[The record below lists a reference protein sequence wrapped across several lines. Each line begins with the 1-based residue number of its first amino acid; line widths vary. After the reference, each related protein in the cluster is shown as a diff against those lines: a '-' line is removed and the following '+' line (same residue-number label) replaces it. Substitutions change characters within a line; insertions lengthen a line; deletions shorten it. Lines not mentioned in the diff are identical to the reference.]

1 MRFATALRSLVLTAA
16 VSAVPAASFA
26 GVFVSISFG
35 APPLLPVYEQPFCPA
50 AGYIWTP
57 GYWAFDDDNGYYWVP
72 GAWVLAPYPGALW
85 TPAYW
90 GWGDGGYYFH
100 PGYWGLHVGFY
111 GGVNYGYGYYGHGF
125 EGGYWDRDRFFYN
138 REVMRVDEGRI
149 HNVYN
154 RHVEHIDRT
163 NRISFNGGR
172 GGIQERP
179 NQQEMAF
186 THEQHVAPLAAQH
199 QNEMRAAQNRMQ
211 FANVN
216 HGRPQDVVRTQPVA
230 FDHTMPVNNNHVTA
244 PPANMQRPNAPSNAQ
259 PINTQPINRP
269 AAPTQTFNRA
279 PQGGYPQQQNQARP
293 TFNQGYGQPRTQ
305 IPQQPMNQPRPT
317 YNPGYN
323 QPRMQPQPQPM
334 HQAPQP
340 TYSQPRMQ
348 APTQQQMRPMPQPQM
363 RQAPQPSYSQP
374 RMQAPPQQQMRSM
387 PQPQMR
393 QAPQPQSR
401 PEPPRGGNNGG
412 HGR

>member
-1 MRFATALRSLVLTAA
+1 
-16 VSAVPAASFA
+16 
-26 GVFVSISFG
+26 
-35 APPLLPVYEQPFCPA
+35 
-50 AGYIWTP
+50 
-57 GYWAFDDDNGYYWVP
+57 
-72 GAWVLAPYPGALW
+72 
-85 TPAYW
+85 
-90 GWGDGGYYFH
+90 
-100 PGYWGLHVGFY
+100 
-111 GGVNYGYGYYGHGF
+111 
-125 EGGYWDRDRFFYN
+125 
-138 REVMRVDEGRI
+138 VDEGRI
-149 HNVYN
+149 HNVYD
-154 RHVEHIDRT
+154 RHVEHIDRS

-186 THEQHVAPLAAQH
+186 THENHVAPIAAQH

-230 FDHTMPVNNNHVTA
+230 FDHNMPVNNNHVMA
-244 PPANMQRPNAPSNAQ
+244 PAANMQRPNAPSNA
-259 PINTQPINRP
+259 QPINRP

-279 PQGGYPQQQNQARP
+279 PQGGYPQQQN
-293 TFNQGYGQPRTQ
+293 N
-305 IPQQPMNQPRPT
+305 PRPT

-348 APTQQQMRPMPQPQM
+348 APPQQQMRPMPQPQM
-363 RQAPQPSYSQP
+363 RQAPQPTYSQP

-401 PEPPRGGNNGG
+401 PEPPRGGSNNGG

>member
-1 MRFATALRSLVLTAA
+1 MRFATAIRSLVLAAA

-111 GGVNYGYGYYGHGF
+111 GGVDYGYGYYGHGF
-125 EGGYWDRDRFFYN
+125 EGGYWDHDRFFYN
-138 REVMRVDEGRI
+138 RSVMRVDEVRI
-149 HNVYN
+149 HYVYD
-154 RHVEHIDRT
+154 RHVEHIDRS

-186 THEQHVAPLAAQH
+186 THEQHVAPLPAQH

-216 HGRPQDVVRTQPVA
+216 HGRPLDVVRTAPVA
-230 FDHTMPVNNNHVTA
+230 FDRSMPVNNNHVTA
-244 PPANMQRPNAPSNAQ
+244 PPANMHVQPNNA
-259 PINTQPINRP
+259 QPINRP

-279 PQGGYPQQQNQARP
+279 PQGGYPQQQN
-293 TFNQGYGQPRTQ
+293 NPRTGYNQ
-305 IPQQPMNQPRPT
+305 SYGPPRVQAPQPPVNQPRPA
-317 YNPGYN
+317 YNQGYN
-323 QPRMQPQPQPM
+323 QPRMQAPQQPVNQQRPVYNNPGYAQPRMQAPPQPM

-348 APTQQQMRPMPQPQM
+348 APPQQQMRPT
-363 RQAPQPSYSQP
+363 
-374 RMQAPPQQQMRSM
+374 

-401 PEPPRGGNNGG
+401 PEPQHGGGNNGG

>member
-1 MRFATALRSLVLTAA
+1 MRFATAIRSLVLAAA
-16 VSAVPAASFA
+16 VSAIPAASYA
-26 GVFVSISFG
+26 GVFVSVSFG
-35 APPLLPVYEQPFCPA
+35 APPVLPVYEQPICPA

-72 GAWVLAPYPGALW
+72 GAWVLAPYSGALW
-85 TPAYW
+85 TPGYW
-90 GWGDGGYYFH
+90 GWGDEGYYWN

-111 GGVNYGYGYYGHGF
+111 GGVNYGYGYFGHGF

-138 REVMRVDEGRI
+138 REVVRVDEVRI
-149 HNVYN
+149 HNVYD
-154 RHVEHIDRT
+154 RHIEHIDHD

-179 NQQEMAF
+179 TAQEMAF
-186 THEQHVAPLAAQH
+186 THEQHVAPLPAQH

-230 FDHTMPVNNNHVTA
+230 FDRNMPINNNHVTA
-244 PPANMQRPNAPSNAQ
+244 PANNMQRPNAQ
-259 PINTQPINRP
+259 PVNRP

-279 PQGGYPQQQNQARP
+279 PQGGYPQQQNNARP
-293 TFNQGYGQPRTQ
+293 TYNQGYGQPRVQTPQ
-305 IPQQPMNQPRPT
+305 QQPMNRPAAPTQTFNRAPQGGYPQQQNNARPT
-317 YNPGYN
+317 YNPGYA
-323 QPRMQPQPQPM
+323 QPRMQAPPQPM

-348 APTQQQMRPMPQPQM
+348 AP
-363 RQAPQPSYSQP
+363 
-374 RMQAPPQQQMRSM
+374 PQQQMRAM
-387 PQPQMR
+387 PQPQIR

-401 PEPPRGGNNGG
+401 PEPQHGGDNAGG